1 MDHLHH
7 INISITITITDHQ
20 AHLPLLLTD
29 SLGNTLTLTAP
40 ILNYMVSI
48 IIIIYMV
55 SAINIYIITI
65 LLFVISIMLQVAAV
79 SALVLLIF
87 YAGGRDKLVE
97 EELLLEENKV
107 KHYFLV
113 FLSLS

>member
-7 INISITITITDHQ
+7 TDILITITITDHQ

-40 ILNYMVSI
+40 ILN
-48 IIIIYMV
+48 YMV

-113 FLSLS
+113 FFSLS